1 MLVGAEAARREP
13 QRDGTPCTLP
23 SMGSSC
29 LIQLWST
36 WGHGIGQVHNRAFL
50 SSKHPCQKLNMPP
63 AHSTGRGVGKPSE
76 PPLQPDPW
84 IRPTT
89 LTPYKKK
96 QLPFQGAS
104 KQGNLLTHS
113 CSPPATA
120 GALIN
125 PCLKKEKK
133 TQHDKH

>member
-1 MLVGAEAARREP
+1 MGQKQKGATTRWNPLHPAFYGIIMSDP
-13 QRDGTPCTLP
+13 TL
-23 SMGSSC
+23 
-29 LIQLWST
+29 ST

-50 SSKHPCQKLNMPP
+50 SCKHPCQKLNMPP
-63 AHSTGRGVGKPSE
+63 ARSTGRGVGKPSE

-133 TQHDKH
+133 NST